1 MTPSFSKDEL
11 LRYQRHLTLPGF
23 GIVAQEKLKRSRVL
37 VIGAGGL
44 GCPALQYLAAAG
56 TGMLGIVDDDRVSL
70 SNLQRQILYAEAEVG
85 KRKAETAAARLSA
98 MNLGITCQP
107 YATRLTP
114 QNALDL
120 VSAYDLVVDGS
131 DNFATRYLVNDAC
144 VLAGK
149 PLVYGAIQTFQGQA
163 SVFNYQGG
171 PTYRCL
177 FPEPPDPKDAP
188 NCAEIGVLGVLPGMI
203 GGIQATEAIKI
214 LTGIGVPLS
223 GVLLIYDALQMRFDR
238 VQFQRDPITAN
249 VTALPEVNYACSCV
263 APEPDHEMT
272 VESLQA
278 YLASGAPIQVV
289 DVREDWER
297 SICQL
302 ESVHLPLAKLLE
314 HRIDPGAL
322 GLQPERPTCV
332 YCKAGGRSLRALKV
346 LREHY
351 GFRAASSLQG
361 GILAW
366 AERID
371 HEMQTY

>member
-1 MTPSFSKDEL
+1 MNTFSSHER

-23 GIVAQEKLKRSRVL
+23 GMQAQQKLKRARVL

-56 TGMLGIVDDDRVSL
+56 TGTLGIVDDDRVSL
-70 SNLQRQILYAEAEVG
+70 SNLQRQILYTETEIGTLKAEA
-85 KRKAETAAARLSA
+85 ATARLSA
-98 MNLGITCQP
+98 MNPGIVCRP
-107 YATRLTP
+107 YAVRLTA

-120 VSAYDLVVDGS
+120 IRAHDLVVDGS

-149 PLVYGAIQTFQGQA
+149 PLVYGAIQTFQGQT
-163 SVFNYQGG
+163 SVFNHQGG

-188 NCAEIGVLGVLPGMI
+188 NCAETGVLGVLPGMI
-203 GGIQATEAIKI
+203 GTIQATEAIKV
-214 LTGIGVPLS
+214 LTGIGEPLS
-223 GVLLIYDALQMRFDR
+223 GVLLIFDALQMRMQR
-238 VQFQRDPITAN
+238 VRFQRVPASASVPSLSEWT
-249 VTALPEVNYACSCV
+249 YACGGV
-263 APEPDHEMT
+263 TPDPDDEMT
-272 VESLQA
+272 AESLQA
-278 YLASGAPIQVV
+278 HLASGVPFQII

-297 SICQL
+297 SICRI
-302 ESVHLPLAKLLE
+302 ESIHLPLATLLNRQVE
-314 HRIDPGAL
+314 LAPL
-322 GLQPERPTCV
+322 GLQPEQLTCV
-332 YCKAGGRSLRALKV
+332 YCKLGIRSLRALTV

-361 GILAW
+361 GIQAW

-371 HEMQTY
+371 REMQTY

>member
-1 MTPSFSKDEL
+1 MNDLSSHEI

-23 GIVAQEKLKRSRVL
+23 GMQAQRKLQRARVL

-56 TGMLGIVDDDRVSL
+56 TGTLGIVDDDRVSL
-70 SNLQRQILYAEAEVG
+70 SNLQRQILYTEADIG
-85 KRKAETAAARLSA
+85 TLKAETAAARLSA
-98 MNLGITCQP
+98 MNPGITCKP
-107 YATRLTP
+107 HSRRLTP
-114 QNALDL
+114 ENALAL
-120 VSAYDLVVDGS
+120 INAYDLVVDGS

-149 PLVYGAIQTFQGQA
+149 PLIYGAIQTFQGQA

-203 GGIQATEAIKI
+203 GMIQATEAIKV
-214 LTGIGVPLS
+214 LTGIGEPLS
-223 GVLLIYDALQMRFDR
+223 GVLLIYDALQMRMQR
-238 VQFQRDPITAN
+238 VQVQRVPAAAN
-249 VTALPEVNYACSCV
+249 VTTLANMTYACGGST
-263 APEPDHEMT
+263 PEPEDEMT
-272 VESLQA
+272 AESLQNK
-278 YLASGAPIQVV
+278 LVGGIPLQVI

-297 SICQL
+297 SICQIPSVQVPL
-302 ESVHLPLAKLLE
+302 EPLLNGQLDLAPLE
-314 HRIDPGAL
+314 
-322 GLQPERPTCV
+322 LQPERPTCV
-332 YCKAGGRSLRALKV
+332 YCKAGIRSLRALMI
-346 LREHY
+346 LRNHY
-351 GFRAASSLQG
+351 GFRDIKSLQG

-366 AERID
+366 AQRID